1 MIIMSL
7 KTTLQKWDQITAAHY
22 FWSQTNFILENEK
35 KKGINYV
42 SIAAFKIRMNTLPT
56 LKYQKWFMDK

>member
-35 KKGINYV
+35 KALIM
-42 SIAAFKIRMNTLPT
+42 FLLPR
-56 LKYQKWFMDK
+56 LKYIWTPCQR